1 MENKNMKLE
10 NTVTEESDSTATGT
24 TQENAKAKAKF
35 TFKKLIAPAK
45 KQKMKI
51 AIIAW
56 FKLLPLRLIKGVVAG
71 FIIGLIFNV
80 IDNYFW
86 SDLSEAIP
94 TIFGF
99 FNGFVTFMEF
109 IYKVAFGFIAS
120 IFNGNFLEFNKSVWA
135 EFVEMLVALWNWM
148 SSISF

>member
-1 MENKNMKLE
+1 MENKNIKLE
-10 NTVTEESDSTATGT
+10 ATDNKESTSTATGA
-24 TQENAKAKAKF
+24 TQENAKAKF
-35 TFKKLIAPAK
+35 TLKKLIPLTK
-45 KQKMKI
+45 PKLPKI
-51 AIIAW
+51 KIPKWI
-56 FKLLPLRLIKGVVAG
+56 KRLARGIVTG
-71 FIIGLIFNV
+71 FTIGLALNV

-86 SDLSEAIP
+86 PDLSEAIP

-109 IYKVAFGFIAS
+109 VYKAFFGGLAS

-135 EFVEMLVALWNWM
+135 EFGEMLVALWNWM